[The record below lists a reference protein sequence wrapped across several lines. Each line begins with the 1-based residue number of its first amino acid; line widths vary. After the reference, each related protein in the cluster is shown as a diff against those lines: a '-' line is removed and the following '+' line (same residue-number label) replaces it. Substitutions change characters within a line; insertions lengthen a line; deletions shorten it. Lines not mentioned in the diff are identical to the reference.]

1 MREIAQQFM
10 LRLDFVDQ
18 AARAIHD
25 DALLDILDLDKCRP
39 GLVDQG
45 NGGHRD
51 FDRVKTATRHGK
63 LAAVVHLAGTGL
75 AERLLKRCVAF
86 KQKGGRL
93 PNKMAPGPPEHIF

>member
-1 MREIAQQFM
+1 MCEITKQFV
-10 LRLDFVDQ
+10 LGLDFVDQ
-18 AARAIHD
+18 PARAIHD
-25 DALLDILDLDKCRP
+25 HALLDILDFNEGRP
-39 GLVDQG
+39 GLVVEG

-75 AERLLKRCVAF
+75 AERLLERCIAL

-93 PNKMAPGPPEHIF
+93 SDEMAPGPPEHIF